1 MNSENDTP
9 PAKSVLHPAPSGLSP
24 DEFISVYGG
33 IYEHAV
39 WVAEA
44 IVKEGYGPQDN
55 DPAILARR
63 MQAVV
68 DAATFER
75 KLALLRAHPELV
87 GKLALA
93 GKLTTHSTNEQASA
107 GLDAC
112 SEEEFAA
119 FQSLNARYTSTF
131 GFPFIIAVRN
141 HTRAS
146 ILTAFRERVGNDP
159 DTEFDTAIRETH
171 QIARLRLDQ
180 MTSTS

>member
-1 MNSENDTP
+1 MLN
-9 PAKSVLHPAPSGLSP
+9 PAPSGLSA
-24 DEFISVYGG
+24 DAFVAVYGG
-33 IYEHAV
+33 IYEHAA

-44 IVKEGYGPQDN
+44 IAKEGYGPQDN

-68 DAATFER
+68 DAAAYER
-75 KLALLRAHPELV
+75 KLTLLRTHPELV

-93 GKLTTHSTNEQASA
+93 GKLTAHSTKEQASA

-119 FQSLNARYTSTF
+119 FQSLNSRYTSTF

-141 HTRAS
+141 HTRTS
-146 ILTAFRERVGNDP
+146 ILTAFRERVENDP
-159 DTEFDTAIRETH
+159 DTEFDTAIRQTH